1 LNVKGLLLHWYL
13 YIKLHDMVIYS
24 YVIYDICMYI
34 STLNDIICIRMPNTD
49 IKDTP
54 TRYKAQN
61 SRLYIAFAYFYHR
74 PLIWYHLKTST
85 DKMST
90 DKMST
95 DKMSTDKMLTDK
107 TSKIAIIQKRRQTKR
122 QQTKRRNNQ
131 NIKRSKT
138 STDKTSK

>member
-95 DKMSTDKMLTDK
+95 DKTL
-107 TSKIAIIQKRRQTKR
+107 KIEIRQNVDRQNVDRQNVDRQNIEITKR
-122 QQTKRRNNQ
+122 SKDPKCQQTKC
-131 NIKRSKT
+131 
-138 STDKTSK
+138 